1 MKAIFKDFHLFA
13 GSGGGALG
21 FSWASRRFGDI
32 EGHFRC
38 IGAVD
43 VDRNRCEDFAALVGR
58 PATVMDLFSRE
69 DYISFHSKWER
80 VGDEWTRTET
90 REPPPAW
97 REALPSDI
105 QAAAGGESPDV
116 VFLSAPCKGFSGLLS
131 GAKADS
137 PKYRALNNLTLRG
150 IWLTLEA
157 FAADPPRLIV
167 FENVPRIAQRG
178 AELLERIVSL
188 LNHAGYAVHRDAH
201 DCGELGGLAQHRQRF
216 LLVARHIRKVPA
228 FLYRPDLQRVR
239 AISEVVGPMAMP
251 EDDAGGPMHKM
262 PRLNRSTLERLA
274 LIPAGRDWRA
284 LDAVKH
290 ESLKLVKQA
299 GDRRY
304 NNVYRIVRWDEPCPA
319 VTGGAG
325 PSSGGLSVADPRL
338 SEAFGEHG
346 SKLQVDKF
354 DVPART
360 VTGSRVGSGA
370 LVVADP
376 RVDGKWR
383 GGVLGVTP
391 MSRPLGAVCGES
403 WPTNGA
409 FAIEDPRLL
418 GNYGEKSVTLRVRDF
433 DEPAP
438 VVTGASSVW
447 DSGGFAVADPRLA
460 NQPRNGVLG
469 VQAWDAPGVTVTGS
483 IDVWAGTAA
492 VADPRPEKPSD
503 LLIVLSQDGTWHRP
517 LTAWELLALQS
528 FPLAINGKPVVFAG
542 SGQTEWREAIG
553 NAVPPASA
561 RAVAEVMLDVLLR
574 AAAGAG
580 FMLSTDPIWVNP
592 DDRVGH
598 GLGWQA

>member
-1 MKAIFKDFHLFA
+1 MHTFKDFHLFA

-32 EGHFRC
+32 EGRFRC

-43 VDRNRCEDFAALVGR
+43 VDRNRCDDFAALVGR

-69 DYISFHSKWER
+69 DYIAFHSKWER
-80 VGDEWTRTET
+80 EGDDWKRTET
-90 REPPPAW
+90 REPPATW

-105 QAAAGGESPDV
+105 RAAAGGESPDV

-228 FLYRPDLQRVR
+228 FLYRPELQRVR

-284 LDAVKH
+284 LDAVQH
-290 ESLKLVKQA
+290 EQLRLVKQA

-304 NNVYRIVRWDEPCPA
+304 NNVYRVVRWDEPCPA
-319 VTGGAG
+319 VTGGSG
-325 PSSGGLSVADPRL
+325 PSSGGLSVADPR
-338 SEAFGEHG
+338 
-346 SKLQVDKF
+346 V
-354 DVPART
+354 
-360 VTGSRVGSGA
+360 SGN
-370 LVVADP
+370 
-376 RVDGKWR
+376 WR
-383 GGVLGVTP
+383 GGVLGVTS

-409 FAIEDPRLL
+409 FAVEDPRLQ
-418 GNYGEKSVTLRVRDF
+418 GNYGDKSVTLRVRGF
-433 DEPAP
+433 EEPAP

-492 VADPRPEKPSD
+492 VEDPRPEKPSD
-503 LLIVLSQDGTWHRP
+503 VLIVLSQDGTWHRP

-528 FPLAINGKPVVFAG
+528 FPLSLNGNPVVFAG

-561 RAVAEVMLDVLLR
+561 KAVAEVMLDVLLR

-592 DDRVGH
+592 DDRVGQ